1 MPGIILM
8 GTTVAALILSN
19 SMWGD
24 YARHFWEQPL
34 HIGIGTW
41 QLKLSLHSWINDG
54 LMTLFFLLVGLELK
68 REILVGELASFRD
81 ASLPVVAAIGGM
93 IVPALIYHVLN
104 ADGPTAQG
112 WGIPLATDI
121 AFAVGILVLLSWRIP
136 ANLIISLTA
145 LAIVDD
151 LGAVLIIAIFYTHD
165 ISLMALGGAAGI
177 FFLLIILNQGGIRH
191 PLPYALLGIVLW
203 VTLLKSGVHA
213 TVSGVLLALTI
224 PARSAFTLRNLEQ
237 RLTQL
242 QSALHSEVADPDAR
256 EHALGCPDI
265 ATVAEN
271 LERAARAVQSPQQ
284 HMEHTLSPWVAFL
297 VIPLFALSNAA
308 IDFHAIELGQTLSR
322 PVTMGVMLGLVLGKF
337 IGISCFSWLAIRL
350 RIARLPSGV
359 GWWHLLGAAWLAG
372 IGFTMSLFISQ
383 LAFKDPVLVE
393 QAKVGIL
400 FASLIAAVCGL
411 VWLLVAKSPVRD
423 ESRPARGQRPLDKL
437 A

>member
-68 REILVGELASFRD
+68 REILVGELASLRD

-93 IVPALIYHVLN
+93 IMPALIYHVLN

-112 WGIPLATDI
+112 WGIPIATDI

-359 GWWHLLGAAWLAG
+359 GW
-372 IGFTMSLFISQ
+372 
-383 LAFKDPVLVE
+383 
-393 QAKVGIL
+393 
-400 FASLIAAVCGL
+400 
-411 VWLLVAKSPVRD
+411 
-423 ESRPARGQRPLDKL
+423 
-437 A
+437 